1 MHQKIRWAAALTLG
15 AAAWKFC
22 RDRKYPLA
30 RGCPPLHLFV
40 VPGVLVGPR
49 TAALGNRVLARMP
62 LPPVSPGLR
71 RTRQTARGRDGRK
84 VPADFSFL
92 SLLSGRHKKNLVPSA
107 FRQKGR
113 GIDSRGSTLFEPA
126 SLPEPLHFDDNGI
139 TGPDWGHSEVVFK
152 CFRDRR
158 LPAYVSL
165 SGTFH
170 ILLFSSTCCLSFS
183 ILYPTL
189 GLCQPSFSHKNLKQ
203 KK

>member
-1 MHQKIRWAAALTLG
+1 MIWEAVWRKAPFPFSSLNVRMFKLQSFSTGVLRSTISPSISPAVAALASPSLIS
-15 AAAWKFC
+15 AAISMTDFASGYSFTE
-22 RDRKYPLA
+22 PS
-30 RGCPPLHLFV
+30 F
-40 VPGVLVGPR
+40 
-49 TAALGNRVLARMP
+49 
-62 LPPVSPGLR
+62 
-71 RTRQTARGRDGRK
+71 K
-84 VPADFSFL
+84 VIFIISFL
-92 SLLSGRHKKNLVPSA
+92 LLIFHFYPCFPARKKNLVPSA

-158 LPAYVSL
+158 LPAYISL